1 MARYTEARC
10 RLCRREGLKLFLKGD
25 RCYTEKCAFE
35 RANYA
40 PGQHGATRSKISDY
54 ALRLREKQKVRR
66 IYGILESQFRK
77 YFAMADRQKG
87 MTGVNLLQLLERR
100 LDNVVYRLGF
110 ADSRSQ
116 ARQFVRHGHF
126 KVNGKRVDIPSYSVK
141 TRDIIELI
149 QTDPVNEIIKQA
161 LEGVQR
167 RGVPD
172 WLALDAQAYKGTV
185 TSLPE
190 RHHVVTPIQEQFIV
204 EFYSK

>member
-10 RLCRREGLKLFLKGD
+10 RLCRREGMKLFLKGD

-35 RANYA
+35 RSNYA
-40 PGQHGATRSKISDY
+40 PGQHGIARTKISDY

-66 IYGILESQFRK
+66 IYGILEAQFRK
-77 YFAMADRQKG
+77 YFALADRQKG

-100 LDNVVYRLGF
+100 LDNVIYRLGF

-126 KVNGKRVDIPSYSVK
+126 KVNEKRVDIPSYSV
-141 TRDIIELI
+141 RQSDVVELI
-149 QTDPVNEIIKQA
+149 QTEPVNEIIKQA
-161 LEGVQR
+161 VEGVQR

-172 WLALDAQAYKGTV
+172 WLEMDPQTYKGKIK
-185 TSLPE
+185 SMPE
-190 RHHVVTPIQEQFIV
+190 RHHVTTPIQEQFIV